1 MKGSLISGQVVEPYA
16 EALMSLAQS
25 NDLVDRI
32 GEDAAALL
40 NLLKES
46 PDLEQFLGNPTV
58 KAEDK
63 KAVLQSISGDQLHP
77 FTLNFLKLLVD
88 RRRILF
94 LEGICKQYRVRLRQL
109 KQTVLAEVT
118 SAVELSEQQQQSV
131 REKVIAMTGANQ
143 VDIETKI
150 DRDLIGGVIIKVGSQ
165 VIDASLRGQLRRIG
179 LRLSSAT

>member
-1 MKGSLISGQVVEPYA
+1 VKGSLISGEVVEPYA
-16 EALMSLAQS
+16 EALMSVAQS

-46 PDLEQFLGNPTV
+46 PELDQFLGNPIV

-63 KAVLQSISGDQLHP
+63 KAVLQRISGDQLHP

-94 LEGICKQYRVRLRQL
+94 LEGICKQYQARLRQL

-150 DRDLIGGVIIKVGSQ
+150 DPDLIGGVIIKVGSQ
-165 VIDASLRGQLRRIG
+165 VVDASLRGQLRRIG